1 MGRLWRVVGGDKGGL
16 LVRDG
21 RELTSAE
28 KAERLAKQSIVEEVE
43 IAGPRLCYRICR
55 GTGPETGWVSMKLKD
70 KHLLVPADTRET
82 GKRFSAETPLPEL
95 LCVQPSVKHGTERG
109 ALATLDE
116 LEQKA
121 WAQVKETNSSMN
133 SGKEALEDKMVR
145 FKSTVQDLLHVAWKR
160 ENRKRVVLFL
170 AKLLEFCSK
179 NNWTRAAQILCH
191 QLCLVSWA
199 SSMVDVEYYPFRD
212 DAETNPMVLLC
223 GFGGSHLDDLQPAIE
238 QWTKRGAAVLAFGPA
253 LVGREDMLERIYE
266 KLMEVLGGHP
276 VILHFF
282 SDGGFG
288 MARSLLGMWNESWQ
302 HGQTR
307 QSPAETIKCIIS
319 DGAGLLPHETTYI
332 EDIQGGKGEPT
343 TTTNTALAF
352 FTGCG
357 LNMLMTF
364 GACQAFHE
372 EPANSFG
379 KTLIAWS
386 NSGDLAHELT
396 SAPRGPL
403 ASLAAIWC
411 SPMLIVASRG
421 DKVVPLERSLL
432 LESWLRNLPT
442 RQSLQEG
449 KERDETRLYTLILE
463 KALHCRAMAT
473 HAEEYWEAVDNLLAA
488 GGVSCSG

>member
-372 EPANSFG
+372 ELGFQASIFHFTPFYSQSQRRFHHHRSTYLDLFRTF
-379 KTLIAWS
+379 TLRRIS
-386 NSGDLAHELT
+386 RSKQ
-396 SAPRGPL
+396 R
-403 ASLAAIWC
+403 SL
-411 SPMLIVASRG
+411 
-421 DKVVPLERSLL
+421 KVVRVGSTWPFSFCRS
-432 LESWLRNLPT
+432 SHIP
-442 RQSLQEG
+442 
-449 KERDETRLYTLILE
+449 
-463 KALHCRAMAT
+463 RAPSSFLFLVVRPGAPSS
-473 HAEEYWEAVDNLLAA
+473 VLAPSSDA
-488 GGVSCSG
+488 RSP